1 MVSLYVSPDD
11 EKRFELNIDIWQLMG
26 SVAALA
32 FTLGFLDQLRIT
44 YTTRDV
50 DGLSR
55 LQWMVFAAASAMFA
69 AYYSHLDQW
78 LMVAVSVFGTLC
90 CLAILAMIFKFRRET
105 V

>member
-11 EKRFELNIDIWQLMG
+11 EKRFELNIDTWQMMG

-32 FTLGFLDQLRIT
+32 FTLGFLDQLRMT
-44 YTTRDV
+44 WKTRDV

-55 LQWMVFAAASAMFA
+55 LQWIVFAAASAMFA
-69 AYYSHLDQW
+69 AYYSHLEQW

-90 CLAILAMIFKFRRET
+90 CLAILAMIFKFRREP